1 MFAPARGYPQHML
14 RPLPAVFL
22 VCLFAA
28 TAAAAAKVPVA
39 VPGSESGSESDLASA
54 ASQSGLRLSVQRWQ
68 YEDWQLHDL
77 EIRWYPAAEAG
88 SAPRLTLRIGDI
100 ERGAQRLGGLSWRCD
115 LQPSTADPAMAAACA
130 GVLRWSGKA
139 LGRLQYQ
146 HAEIPQ
152 LSWQQDKR
160 SVQLRLSS
168 DAAEL
173 RWKHLALA
181 LLRPLLSEWWPSL
194 QSLAGDAQGSA
205 RWDWNSERGEAQF
218 RLAQLNL
225 DAEGGD
231 VALADVALSG
241 QAQWQGLE
249 QISELEASIELE
261 SGEGLL
267 TPLYTAFE
275 RGTRVELSMRAAA
288 DGSDAW
294 RLGIRDPHQ
303 QALRLQAQLP
313 SGEDWSK
320 LVWNADIELP
330 DLSDALV
337 RYLETPLATLGWR
350 GPALS
355 GGLSLK
361 ASGAADQLD
370 SLELGL
376 DALSLSAEQPP
387 LALDGLD
394 GKLLWHREQSG
405 LESHLDWQR
414 LAPWGFELGGGNVQ
428 LSTEQGA
435 WVLRSPLGLSLH
447 GGSVSVFP
455 LQIAPVERELSFG
468 LSTQSVDLGPL
479 SKQFGWPQLPGQLS
493 AELPAARFSA
503 NRLAIDGD
511 IQVQVFDGQVVLG
524 NLSLERPFGIAPAFA
539 ADIAIDDL
547 DLGPLTSAFG
557 FGEITG
563 RLDGTISG
571 LRTLDWAPVAFDA
584 RLFSDPNF
592 RGKKR
597 ISQRAVQDLSSVGG
611 GIIAGL
617 QQTVLKVFESFSYQQ
632 IGLSCRL
639 ANNVCEMGGIDGS
652 GNGYTVVEGSG
663 LPRITV
669 KGFQRRVDW
678 PVLLKRLKS
687 AVERG
692 VVIGDG

>member
-1 MFAPARGYPQHML
+1 ML
-14 RPLPAVFL
+14 LPLPAAVL
-22 VCLFAA
+22 VCLFVAPS
-28 TAAAAAKVPVA
+28 AAALSTPAEVPTAESSDNGAA
-39 VPGSESGSESDLASA
+39 SSA
-54 ASQSGLRLSVQRWQ
+54 ASQNGLKLSVQRWR
-68 YEDWQLHDL
+68 YDDWQLDDVEL
-77 EIRWYPAAEAG
+77 RWYPSANGG
-88 SAPRLTLRIGDI
+88 SAPRLRLKIGDI
-100 ERGAQRLGGLSWRCD
+100 ERGDQQLGDLSWRCE
-115 LQPSTADPAMAAACA
+115 LQSSTAEPANGLACA
-130 GVLRWSGKA
+130 GALRWSGKA
-139 LGRLQYQ
+139 LGQLQYL
-146 HAEIPQ
+146 HGDVPE

-160 SVQLRLSS
+160 SVQLRLPS

-173 RWKHLALA
+173 RWKHLALS
-181 LLRPLLSEWWPSL
+181 LIQPLLSATWPSL
-194 QSLAGDAQGSA
+194 QSMAGDSEGSA

-218 RLAQLNL
+218 KLAQLNL

-249 QISELEASIELE
+249 QIAELKTSLELEA
-261 SGEGLL
+261 GEGLL
-267 TPLYTAFE
+267 TPLYTAFQ
-275 RGTRVELSMRAAA
+275 RGTQVELSMRTAA
-288 DGSDAW
+288 DGSSAW
-294 RLGIRDPHQ
+294 RLGFRDPQQ
-303 QALRLQAQLP
+303 QALNLLAQLP
-313 SGEDWSK
+313 GGDDWSK
-320 LVWNADIELP
+320 LLWSAEVELP
-330 DLSDALV
+330 DLNDALI

-361 ASGAADQLD
+361 ASGLAEQLD

-376 DALSLSAEQPP
+376 RELSLSAEQPP

-394 GKLLWHREQSG
+394 GKILWHRQQSG
-405 LESHLDWQR
+405 LESQLDWR
-414 LAPWGFELGGGNVQ
+414 SLAPWGFELGGGSVQ

-435 WVLRSPLGLSLH
+435 WVLGSPLALALH
-447 GGSVSVFP
+447 GGKVSVFP
-455 LQIAPVERELSFG
+455 LRIAPTERELSFG
-468 LSTQSVDLGPL
+468 LSMKQVNLGPL
-479 SKQFGWPQLPGQLS
+479 SQQFGWPRLPGQLS
-493 AELPAARFSA
+493 AELPAASLAA

-524 NLSLERPFGIAPAFA
+524 NLALERPFGIAPAFA
-539 ADIAIDDL
+539 ADISINDL

-563 RLDGTISG
+563 RLDGSIAG

-584 RLFSDPNF
+584 RLFSDPKF

-639 ANNVCEMGGIDGS
+639 SNNVCEMGGIDGS
-652 GNGYTVVEGSG
+652 SDGYTVVEGSG

-678 PVLLKRLKS
+678 PVLLKRLKA

-692 VVIGDG
+692 VVIGEGE